1 MTKTFRY
8 KVLIY
13 KTSYDG
19 DALSNGEYVPPEG
32 WMV

>member
-8 KVLIY
+8 KVLKIY

-19 DALSNGEYVPPEG
+19 DALSNGVRTT
-32 WMV
+32 